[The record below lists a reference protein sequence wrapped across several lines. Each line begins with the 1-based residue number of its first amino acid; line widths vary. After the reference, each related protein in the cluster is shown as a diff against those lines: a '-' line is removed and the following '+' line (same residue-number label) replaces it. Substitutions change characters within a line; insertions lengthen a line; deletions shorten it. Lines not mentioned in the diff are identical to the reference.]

1 MPAAQ
6 TTTPISPS
14 QIDGRVFVTE
24 KFPTTSPYHL
34 GKQRETGTG
43 LKPPKDS
50 EESEIKLILPCD
62 KAKRRLD
69 EIDLAAHFG
78 IVDKNLRR
86 GFGRRTLVLEIQGV

>member
-24 KFPTTSPYHL
+24 KFPTTSP
-34 GKQRETGTG
+34 RETGTG